1 MLTTGTVTCL
11 RAQEIRPPELVRTV
25 RKSLE
30 QGMIL
35 YPFIYFLPSDVVPHP
50 LTIRL
55 VPTGVLA
62 VGSLA
67 KTTFEFNVNGM
78 LTSIMAMSKSWP
90 LVPYAKFPPILKTDL
105 TVRFC

>member
-1 MLTTGTVTCL
+1 
-11 RAQEIRPPELVRTV
+11 
-25 RKSLE
+25 
-30 QGMIL
+30 MIL
-35 YPFIYFLPSDVVPHP
+35 YPFIYFLPSDVAPHP

-67 KTTFEFNVNGM
+67 KTTFEFNVNGV